1 MHWIW
6 SVEIT
11 MAKTYLSSDF
21 KLNGNIKSQ
30 GDIEIDGQIKGKV
43 VGNSVSVL
51 SSGNVDGSIN
61 GKSVSIDG
69 RANGIISATD
79 LAVASSGVVMADVTY
94 DTLSTDKGA
103 KLQGNLKVK

>member
-1 MHWIW
+1 
-6 SVEIT
+6 

-51 SSGNVDGSIN
+51 SSGSVDGSIT
-61 GKSVSIDG
+61 GTAVSIHG
-69 RANGIISATD
+69 KANGVISAAD
-79 LAVASSGVVMADVTY
+79 LSVASSGTVMVDVTY
-94 DTLSTDKGA
+94 ETLSTDKGA

>member
-1 MHWIW
+1 
-6 SVEIT
+6 

-43 VGNSVSVL
+43 IGNSVSVL
-51 SSGNVDGSIN
+51 ASGSVDGSIS
-61 GKSVSIDG
+61 GTSISIDG
-69 RANGIISATD
+69 KANGVISASD
-79 LAVASSGVVMADVTY
+79 LAVASSGTVMADITY
-94 DTLSTDKGA
+94 ETLSTDKGA

>member
-1 MHWIW
+1 
-6 SVEIT
+6 

-51 SSGNVDGSIN
+51 ASGSVDGSIT
-61 GKSVSIDG
+61 GTSVSVDGKANGVISASDLSRCKFWYGDG
-69 RANGIISATD
+69 RRYIRNFI
-79 LAVASSGVVMADVTY
+79 Y
-94 DTLSTDKGA
+94 R
-103 KLQGNLKVK
+103 

>member
-1 MHWIW
+1 MERI
-6 SVEIT
+6 

-51 SSGNVDGSIN
+51 AAGSVDGSISGTSISVD
-61 GKSVSIDG
+61 GK
-69 RANGIISATD
+69 ANGVISASEV
-79 LAVASSGVVMADVTY
+79 AVASSGTIMADITY
-94 DTLSTDKGA
+94 ETLSTEKGA

>member
-1 MHWIW
+1 
-6 SVEIT
+6 

-51 SSGNVDGSIN
+51 ASGSVDGLSLIH
-61 GKSVSIDG
+61 
-69 RANGIISATD
+69 ISEPTR
-79 LAVASSGVVMADVTY
+79 TY
-94 DTLSTDKGA
+94 
-103 KLQGNLKVK
+103 